1 MKLLNA
7 FIAFFKIG
15 AFTLGGGYAMLP
27 LIQAEV
33 VDKKKWLSNEEFIDT
48 IAIAQSS
55 PGPVAVNS
63 SIFIGYKL
71 SGVIGSIVCTLG
83 VVLPSF
89 ISILLIV
96 KFLYQ
101 YRNNEIIDQVFSGI
115 RPAVVAL
122 IFSSVYKLAKTSK
135 LNKYTL
141 LISLLS
147 LMVIV
152 LFNVSPIIVILLGG
166 LGAVVYF
173 KVKERKEC

>member
-152 LFNVSPIIVILLGG
+152 LFNVSPIIVILSGG

>member
-1 MKLLNA
+1 MKLFNA
-7 FIAFFKIG
+7 FITFFKIG

-33 VDKKKWLSNEEFIDT
+33 VDKKKWLKNEEFIDT

-63 SIFIGYKL
+63 SIFIGYRMN
-71 SGVIGSIVCTLG
+71 GVIGSIVCTLG

-89 ISILLIV
+89 FAILIIV

-101 YRNNEIIDQVFSGI
+101 YKDNQIIERVFSGI

-122 IFSSVYKLAKTSK
+122 IFSSVYKLAKSSK
-135 LNKYTL
+135 INIYTGL
-141 LISLLS
+141 VSLVAFA
-147 LMVIV
+147 VIV
-152 LFNVSPIIVILLGG
+152 FLNVSPILVILAGG
-166 LGAVVYF
+166 LGAVAYF
-173 KVKERKEC
+173 KAKERRG

>member
-7 FIAFFKIG
+7 FISFFKIG

-27 LIQAEV
+27 LIQDEV
-33 VDKKKWLSNEEFIDT
+33 VDKKKWLSNEEFIDA

-71 SGVIGSIVCTLG
+71 NGVLGSIVCTLG
-83 VVLPSF
+83 VILPSF
-89 ISILLIV
+89 FTILIIV

-101 YRNNEIIDQVFSGI
+101 HRNNKIIDQIFSGI

-135 LNKYTL
+135 LNKYTA
-141 LISLLS
+141 LISIVS
-147 LMVIV
+147 FAVIV
-152 LFNVSPIIVILLGG
+152 LLNVSPIIVILLGG
-166 LGAVVYF
+166 LGAIVYF

>member
-122 IFSSVYKLAKTSK
+122 IFSSVYKLAKASK

-173 KVKERKEC
+173 KAKERKEC